1 MKIVRVDMTN
11 LAVKTEDVP
20 QEWANLGGRALTSAV
35 VAKEVDPVC
44 HPLGKKNKLVFAPGL
59 LSGTAAPNS
68 GRMSVGAKSP
78 LTGGIKESNS
88 GGSAAQKLARL
99 GIKAL
104 IIEGQPEP
112 GKYYN
117 LHIAK
122 DEIILREE
130 TDLLGKGNYEVLD
143 TLTQKYGK
151 EIGVITIGQAGEYK
165 MLAANI
171 SIKDYH
177 GYIRSAGRG
186 GLGAVMASKGLKYIT
201 LDATGTPPV
210 PIVEPEK
217 FRQAAKTFATALKEH
232 PVTGQGLPTY
242 GTNVL
247 VNIINEAG
255 GLPTQNFRMGRFAGA
270 NKISGETMYE
280 YITTRKGKPTHNC
293 HAGCVI
299 SCSQV
304 YNDETGNFV
313 TAGFEYE
320 TIWGFG
326 AVCCVDDLDIIAK
339 ADRICDDIGID
350 TIETAV
356 SIATAMEGGVLPFG
370 DGQGMLKILEEI
382 KKGSYLGRIIGS
394 GASVTGKVFGVSRVA
409 VVKDQ
414 AIPAYDP
421 RAVKGQGVTYATTPM
436 GADHTAGYAVTS
448 NILNVGGHV
457 SPLAKEGNIDLSRNL
472 QITTAGIDSAG
483 LCVFVAFSMLDKP
496 EALEAV
502 NQLLEAIS
510 GKEFTTD
517 HMLELGRFVLKTE
530 LDFNRAAGITEASD
544 RLPEFFEEE
553 IPPHNVTWD
562 FTSDEL
568 QEVFSDLK
576 EKDKYPPKEIWMAGG
591 ELQTNQPTMEFN

>member
-1 MKIVRVDMTN
+1 MRIIRVNMTN
-11 LAVKTEDVP
+11 LTIKTEDVP
-20 QEWANLGGRALTSAV
+20 KEWVDLGGRALTSAI
-35 VAKEVDPVC
+35 VAKEVDPGC
-44 HPLGKKNKLVFAPGL
+44 HPLGKNNKLVFAPGI

-88 GGSAAQKLARL
+88 GGSAAQKMGRL
-99 GIKAL
+99 GIKAI
-104 IIEGQPEP
+104 IIEGLPET
-112 GKYYN
+112 GKFYN
-117 LHIAK
+117 VHISK
-122 DEIILREE
+122 DEQKLEE
-130 TDLLGKGNYEVLD
+130 EKELMGKGNYEIID
-143 TLTQKYGK
+143 TLSKKYGK
-151 EIGVITIGQAGEYK
+151 DIGVITIGQAGEYK

-171 SIKDYH
+171 SVKDHH

-186 GLGAVMASKGLKYIT
+186 GLGAVMASKGIKYIT
-201 LDATGTPPV
+201 LDDKGTPPMS
-210 PIVEPEK
+210 IVDKEK
-217 FRQAAKTFATALKEH
+217 FKAASKVFAKGLTEH

-255 GLPTQNFRMGRFAGA
+255 GLPTRNFRMGRFEGA
-270 NKISGETMYE
+270 NKISGETMYD
-280 YITTRKGKPTHNC
+280 YIVDRKGKPTHNC

-304 YNDETGNFV
+304 YNDENGEFV

-326 AVCCVDDLDIIAK
+326 AVCYVDDLDIIAK

-356 SIATAMEGGVLPFG
+356 SIATAMEGGVLAFG
-370 DGQGMLKILEEI
+370 DGKGMLNILEEI
-382 KKGSYLGRIIGS
+382 KKGSYLGRIIGC
-394 GASVTGKVFGVSRVA
+394 GASVTGKVFGVTRVA

-436 GADHTAGYAVTS
+436 GADHTAGYAVTA
-448 NILNVGGHV
+448 NILKIGGHV
-457 SPLAKEGNIDLSRNL
+457 GPLEKEGNIDLSRNL
-472 QITTAGIDSAG
+472 QIATAALDSAG
-483 LCVFVAFSMLDKP
+483 LCVFVAFSVLDNP
-496 EALEAV
+496 EAFQAM
-502 NQLLEAIS
+502 NDLLGAIS
-510 GKEFTTD
+510 GKEFTPD
-517 HMLELGRFVLKTE
+517 HLTELGKFVLKTE
-530 LDFNRAAGITEASD
+530 IDFNRKAGLNEAHD

-562 FTSDEL
+562 FTGEEL
-568 QEVFSDLK
+568 DQVFANLS
-576 EKDKYPPKEIWMAGG
+576 
-591 ELQTNQPTMEFN
+591 

>member
-1 MKIVRVDMTN
+1 MKIIRVNMSN
-11 LAVKTEDVP
+11 LTIKTEDVP
-20 QEWANLGGRALTSAV
+20 KEWVDIGGRALTSAI
-35 VAKEVDPVC
+35 VAKEVDPGC
-44 HPLGKKNKLVFAPGL
+44 HPLGKYNKLVFAPGI

-78 LTGGIKESNS
+78 LTGGIKESNA
-88 GGSAAQKLARL
+88 GGSAAQKMGRL

-104 IIEGQPEP
+104 VIEGLPEP
-112 GKYYN
+112 GKFYKI
-117 LHIAK
+117 HISK
-122 DEIILREE
+122 DEQKIEEE
-130 TDLLGKGNYEVLD
+130 TELMGKGNYEIID
-143 TLTQKYGK
+143 TLSKKYGK
-151 EIGVITIGQAGEYK
+151 DIGVMTIGQAGEYK
-165 MLAANI
+165 LLAANI
-171 SIKDYH
+171 SVKDHH

-186 GLGAVMASKGLKYIT
+186 GLGAVMASKGIKYIT
-201 LDATGTPPV
+201 LDDKGTPP
-210 PIVEPEK
+210 ISIADKDK
-217 FRQAAKTFATALKEH
+217 FLAASKAFAKGLTEH

-255 GLPTQNFRMGRFAGA
+255 GLPTRNFRMGRFEGA

-280 YITTRKGKPTHNC
+280 YIVDRKGKPTHNC

-304 YNDETGNFV
+304 YNDENGEFV

-326 AVCCVDDLDIIAK
+326 AVCYVDDLDIIAK

-370 DGQGMLKILEEI
+370 DGQGMLNILEEI

-394 GASVTGKVFGVSRVA
+394 GASVTGKVFGVTRVA

-414 AIPAYDP
+414 ALPAYDP
-421 RAVKGQGVTYATTPM
+421 RAVKGQGVTYATSPM
-436 GADHTAGYAVTS
+436 GADHTAGYAVTA
-448 NILNVGGHV
+448 NILKVGGHV
-457 SPLAKEGNIDLSRNL
+457 GPLEKEGNVELSRNL
-472 QITTAGIDSAG
+472 QIATAALDSAG
-483 LCVFVAFSMLDKP
+483 LCIFVAFSILDNP
-496 EALEAV
+496 QAFQAM
-502 NQLLEAIS
+502 NDLLGAIN
-510 GKEFTTD
+510 GKEFTAD
-517 HMLELGRFVLKTE
+517 HLTELGKFVLRTE
-530 LDFNRAAGITEASD
+530 IEFNKAAGLNEAHD

-562 FTSDEL
+562 FTDEEL
-568 QEVFSDLK
+568 DQVFADLS
-576 EKDKYPPKEIWMAGG
+576 
-591 ELQTNQPTMEFN
+591 